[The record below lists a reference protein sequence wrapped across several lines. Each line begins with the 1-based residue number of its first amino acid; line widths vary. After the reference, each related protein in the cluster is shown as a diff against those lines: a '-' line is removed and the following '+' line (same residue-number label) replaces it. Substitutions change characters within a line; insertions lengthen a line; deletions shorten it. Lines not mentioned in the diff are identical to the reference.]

1 VEAVVL
7 AAFVVVYVVIAVVV
21 VFVVVSMLL
30 SAGVVSVEDLK
41 EFVPVATVIGIIVDE
56 FVEPV
61 YVRKTLMQLR

>member
-7 AAFVVVYVVIAVVV
+7 AAVVVVDVVITVVV
-21 VFVVVSMLL
+21 VFIVVGMLL
-30 SAGVVSVEDLK
+30 SAGVVRVEDLEK
-41 EFVPVATVIGIIVDE
+41 FVPVATVIGIIVDA